1 MLTGKDNE
9 QTSTQVSKENKI
21 YNVKQYKNSLDQ
33 YTLTTKQ
40 KRERENRERSLELK
54 GKDVE
59 VKGRSAGQRNHLT
72 ECTFRGND

>member
-40 KRERENRERSLELK
+40 ERERENRDLWS
-54 GKDVE
+54 
-59 VKGRSAGQRNHLT
+59 
-72 ECTFRGND
+72 